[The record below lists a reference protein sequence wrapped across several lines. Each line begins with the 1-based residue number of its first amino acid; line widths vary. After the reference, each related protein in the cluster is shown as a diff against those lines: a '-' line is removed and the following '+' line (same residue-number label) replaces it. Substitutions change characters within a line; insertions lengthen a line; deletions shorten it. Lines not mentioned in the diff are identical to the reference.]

1 MRSPAGEKAGTL
13 ADAIDERLGT
23 FIDVARLGTLRPIVN
38 PRPQLLVNS
47 ANERPPLSGVLFA
60 LGAHSLWGF
69 LPAFWKLFG
78 AVSPLEVLAN
88 RVLWSLLFTLALLA
102 ALGRLGELRAA
113 LRSPRERAGLAA
125 ASAFI
130 ALNWGIF
137 IWAVQADRIVET
149 SLGYFLNPLI
159 NAALGVALFRE
170 RLAPA
175 QLAALALATIGV
187 GAQVVAFDGVPW
199 VALALGATFSLYGV
213 AKKRTAVPAL
223 TSLSFETAVLAPLA
237 LGFLAFGA
245 ARFGGALAEGP
256 AATSV
261 LLLVS
266 GPLTAAPLIFFAAAA
281 RRLPFTVLGL
291 IQYLSPTLSL
301 LLAVFVYAEPFTRIH
316 AFSFACIWGALALFS
331 ANAWLSR
338 KAVATP
344 AT

>member
-1 MRSPAGEKAGTL
+1 MNLRAPEPIAGSDPANLRIGG
-13 ADAIDERLGT
+13 
-23 FIDVARLGTLRPIVN
+23 ARPHG
-38 PRPQLLVNS
+38 
-47 ANERPPLSGVLFA
+47 SGVGFA
-60 LGAHSLWGF
+60 LAAHTLWGF

-102 ALGRLGELRAA
+102 ALGRLEELRTA
-113 LRSPRERAGLAA
+113 LRSPRERSGLAA
-125 ASAFI
+125 ASVFI

-137 IWAVQADRIVET
+137 IWAVQANRIVET

-175 QLAALALATIGV
+175 QLVALALATLGV
-187 GAQVVAFDGVPW
+187 GAQVVAYGGVPW
-199 VALALGATFSLYGV
+199 VALALGATFSCYGV

-223 TSLSFETAVLAPLA
+223 TSLAFETAVLGPLA
-237 LGFLAFGA
+237 LGFLAFGTA
-245 ARFGGALAEGP
+245 AAGGALADGP
-256 AATSV
+256 AATRA

-301 LLAVFVYAEPFTRIH
+301 LLAVLVYGEPFTRVH
-316 AFSFACIWGALALFS
+316 AFSFACIWAALALFS
-331 ANAWLSR
+331 ASTWQLRRALS
-338 KAVATP
+338 AP
-344 AT
+344 